1 MKLID
6 LFRKK
11 EEETPVVND
20 TVNED
25 ISTNEVVDEVEETAE
40 IETQEE
46 VKESPKEEIVEEKI
60 VVEDYATLKEEYA
73 DAVKEYNTIW
83 DDCAY
88 RGLPYR
94 EMLIE
99 TENVRNRMID
109 LDERMRLIQEPRITY
124 KKRGEKIN
132 GDKFTLPEFIDMCNT
147 GMIKEGDGSGFYA
160 SSKGISDIEIYPSD
174 IMHGRYRQ
182 DFTHVIWHDT
192 IPFE

>member
-11 EEETPVVND
+11 EEESPVVND

-40 IETQEE
+40 IETQKE
-46 VKESPKEEIVEEKI
+46 VKESPKEEIVEEDI
-60 VVEDYATLKEEYA
+60 IVEDYSKLQ
-73 DAVKEYNTIW
+73 KEYNEAVEAYNLIW
-83 DDCAY
+83 NDCAY
-88 RGLPYR
+88 RGLPYS

-99 TENVRNRMID
+99 TENVRNRITD
-109 LDERMRLIQEPRITY
+109 LNERMRLIQEPRITY

-132 GDKFTLPEFIDMCNT
+132 GDKFTLQEFIDMCRSGIFTNN
-147 GMIKEGDGSGFYA
+147 DGFGYYA

-182 DFTHVIWHDT
+182 DFTHVIWYNK
-192 IPFE
+192 

>member
-1 MKLID
+1 MGLRD

-11 EEETPVVND
+11 EEESPVVND

-73 DAVKEYNTIW
+73 DAVKEYNMIW

-109 LDERMRLIQEPRITY
+109 LGERMRLIQEPRITY
-124 KKRGEKIN
+124 KKRGEKTT
-132 GDKFTLPEFIDMCNT
+132 GDKFTLQEFIDMCRA
-147 GMIKEGDGSGFYA
+147 GDFTDNDGFGLYA

-182 DFTHVIWHDT
+182 DFTHVIWYNK
-192 IPFE
+192 